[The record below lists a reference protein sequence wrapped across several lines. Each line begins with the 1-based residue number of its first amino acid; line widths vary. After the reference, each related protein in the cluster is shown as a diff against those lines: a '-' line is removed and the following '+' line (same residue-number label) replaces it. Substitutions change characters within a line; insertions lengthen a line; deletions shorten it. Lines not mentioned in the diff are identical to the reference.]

1 MWPYPQFA
9 VDLVTFTEEILNK
22 KLHFLCS
29 VWRVQN
35 VDRILIYYKTSGF
48 LPDHFFKK
56 IFQILTLP
64 KIFTTRKNHE
74 RDVFIFEYIYLNPSS
89 PTPQN
94 GQTHIV

>member
-1 MWPYPQFA
+1 M
-9 VDLVTFTEEILNK
+9 TFTEEILNK

-56 IFQILTLP
+56 KYFESLRYLKYLLEEKTTREMSSFLNIYTLTL
-64 KIFTTRKNHE
+64 
-74 RDVFIFEYIYLNPSS
+74 
-89 PTPQN
+89 
-94 GQTHIV
+94 